1 MPSARLAPLDAAFL
15 AVETPTAHMHVGWAA
30 SFAPPAGAERPR
42 FRAILE
48 HIEGRLARAPRFRQK
63 LAPVPLGIHHPAW
76 VDDPWFD
83 VSRQV
88 VHSTTGTLA
97 EVVDEC
103 MSEPLP
109 RDRPLWQVCVADQL
123 GDGRIGI
130 VGKAHHCM
138 VDGIAAVE
146 LASLLVDPRPEPE
159 PPEPVDWT
167 PAPAPGSMELL
178 RRAVFDRTR
187 EELEL
192 ARLPARIV
200 RSPGR
205 VLGQVRRAAGALAD
219 AVRPA
224 VPSALNDP
232 ISPLRHLAF
241 VGRPIDDLIRIKQC
255 FEVPLN
261 DVVLAV
267 SAGAVR
273 SFLQSRGES
282 PTRLKTMVPISV
294 RAEGESGELGNRL
307 SFMFIDLPCDEPD
320 PARRLMDV
328 HLATSKR
335 KEAGGAQGA
344 SAVLKSLAYVPR
356 ALQGVLSRAAAGPRS
371 FNLVVSN
378 IPGPREPL
386 YLLGCELREAYP
398 VVPLA
403 DGHDLSIGMT
413 TVRDRVCFGLY
424 ADRMTLPDVDLLARD
439 LDLAIDELLERSV
452 GEDLTEPAWAMP

>member
-1 MPSARLAPLDAAFL
+1 MSSARLAPLDAAFL

-30 SFAPPAGAERPR
+30 KFAPPGGAERPS
-42 FRAILE
+42 FPAILE
-48 HIEGRLARAPRFRQK
+48 HIEGRLPRAPRYRQK
-63 LAPVPLGIHHPAW
+63 LLPVPLGIHHPAW
-76 VDDPWFD
+76 VDDPWFE
-83 VSRQV
+83 VGRQV
-88 VHSTTGTLA
+88 VHSTAGTLA

-123 GDGRIGI
+123 RDGSIGI

-138 VDGIAAVE
+138 VDGLAAVE
-146 LASLLVDPRPEPE
+146 LASLLVDPSPEPE
-159 PPEPVDWT
+159 RPRPDDWVPEPM
-167 PAPAPGSMELL
+167 PGSLELL
-178 RRAVFDRTR
+178 RRAVVDRVR
-187 EELEL
+187 EELTL
-192 ARLPARIV
+192 ATLPPRLA

-205 VLGQVRRAAGALAD
+205 VLGQARRAAGALAD

-224 VPSALNDP
+224 APSTLNDP

-241 VGRPIDDLIRIKQC
+241 VGRPLDDLMRIKQC

-261 DVVLAV
+261 DVLLAV

-273 SFLQSRGES
+273 SFLHGRGES
-282 PTRLKTMVPISV
+282 PTRLKTMVPINL
-294 RAEGESGELGNRL
+294 REEGESGELGNRL

-328 HLATSKR
+328 HLATSRR

-344 SAVLKSLAYVPR
+344 SAVLESLTYVPR
-356 ALQGVLSRAAAGPRS
+356 ALQAALSRVAAGPRT

-386 YLLGCELREAYP
+386 YLLGCELREAFP

-413 TVRDRVCFGLY
+413 TVRDRACFGFY
-424 ADRMTLPDVDLLARD
+424 ADRKSLPDADRLARD
-439 LDLAIDELLERSV
+439 LDLAVDELLGRSV